1 MTEKVILKSAHP
13 EEYGD
18 LEIECRVIPNAE
30 IGAYLATISE
40 DKKHVACKKGKVSAR
55 RGTPGEVVHTVLK
68 TIVDGREYIL
78 SEETATVGERPD
90 EFGDIVADIVVTN
103 ISSTS
108 NEEYVVKAIK
118 FAQMYYQDGPFYVPE
133 AEPRVLTEV
142 PENVIIVT
150 SWGAKAICLK
160 GSFIVTYNA
169 ENNDYNTLE
178 RGAYLSTYVPV
189 DDDPKLTL
197 A

>member
-1 MTEKVILKSAHP
+1 MTERVILKSAHP

-40 DKKHVACKKGKVSAR
+40 DKKHVASKKGKVSAR

-78 SEETATVGERPD
+78 SEETATVGVRPD
-90 EFGDIVADIVVTN
+90 EFGDIVSDIVVTN

-108 NEEYVVKAIK
+108 NEEYVVKAIN

-133 AEPRVLTEV
+133 SEPRVLTEV
-142 PENVIIVT
+142 PENVIIIT

-169 ENNDYNTLE
+169 ANNDYNTLE